1 MRFVDHLINRT
12 PYERTFHAVSFE
24 VVGIITSTPIV
35 SFLSGKDLASSS
47 LIALIVSILATI
59 WNYIYNY
66 LYDKLLV
73 SRQIEKTTLV
83 RVLHGIGFEAG
94 LILISVPTLSL
105 IMGLTLWAAFT
116 LELGMILYF
125 LPFAVVFNW
134 IYDKI
139 KDFAIVRLQARQ
151 KA

>member
-35 SFLSGKDLASSS
+35 SFFSGKDLVDSS

-73 SRQIEKTTLV
+73 RYKIEKTSVV

-94 LILISVPTLSL
+94 LIMISVPTLSL
-105 IMGLTLWAAFT
+105 VMGLSIWAAFT

-125 LPFAVVFNW
+125 LPYAVVFNW

-139 KDFAIVRLQARQ
+139 KEFIILKLQTRQ
-151 KA
+151 EA